1 MNILFLNT
9 TKGIQT
15 NAHFN
20 HHHCSYYKKIVHNNM
35 NNTILDFHI
44 YKVLVFKGAFYGLNH
59 IIYEF
64 ISFYIHIVELT

>member
-20 HHHCSYYKKIVHNNM
+20 HHHCSYYKKIVYNNM
-35 NNTILDFHI
+35 NNTIFILNI
-44 YKVLVFKGAFYGLNH
+44 YKVLVSKSTFN
-59 IIYEF
+59 
-64 ISFYIHIVELT
+64 SFDDVIN

>member
-20 HHHCSYYKKIVHNNM
+20 HHHCSYYKKIVYNNM
-35 NNTILDFHI
+35 NNTIYDFNL
-44 YKVLVFKGAFYGLNH
+44 YKG
-59 IIYEF
+59 
-64 ISFYIHIVELT
+64 